1 MNQAASRRL
10 YGVLALFLASL
21 PGCGD
26 ESDEGAKDDDKVIA
40 MGKALQVY
48 TDVTG
53 NPIAMGASAEGT
65 AWDQGGKLK
74 LSLRVAA
81 FPASRDFG
89 AHLHKLS
96 CSDNKAGGHY
106 QHMAAPTMEEVNT
119 PTYAN
124 TANEAWLDF
133 TTAADGSAAV
143 ETTQSWL
150 PRSGEAMSI
159 VIHAMKTDVNGRAG
173 DKLAC
178 LPLNPP

>member
-1 MNQAASRRL
+1 MKKAASKRL
-10 YGVLALFLASL
+10 HVLALLLAGL

-26 ESDEGAKDDDKVIA
+26 GAEDDDRVIA
-40 MGKALQVY
+40 MGATLQVY
-48 TDVTG
+48 TDVAG
-53 NPIAMGASAEGT
+53 NPIPTNASATST

-74 LSLRVAA
+74 LSLRVDA

-106 QHMAAPTMEEVNT
+106 QHAAAPTMEEVNT

-124 TANEAWLDF
+124 TSNEAWLDF
-133 TTAADGSAAV
+133 TTAADGSAVV

-178 LPLNPP
+178 LPMNLP

>member
-1 MNQAASRRL
+1 MKNPPGKIT
-10 YGVLALFLASL
+10 YGVIALLVVPLF
-21 PGCGD
+21 GCSD
-26 ESDEGAKDDDKVIA
+26 ESEGEGDDGVIA
-40 MGKALQVY
+40 MGTALQVY
-48 TDVTG
+48 ADVAS
-53 NPIAMGASAEGT
+53 NPIPTSAMATST
-65 AWDQGGKLK
+65 AWSVEGKLK
-74 LSLRVAA
+74 LALRVAG
-81 FPASRDFG
+81 FPASREFG

-106 QHMAAPTMEEVNT
+106 QHTAAPTMEAVNT

-124 TANEAWLDF
+124 SSNEAWLDF

-150 PRSGEAMSI
+150 PRAGEAMSI

-178 LPLNPP
+178 LPMNLP

>member
-1 MNQAASRRL
+1 MKKTGSRRL
-10 YGVLALFLASL
+10 CSVLALVLAPL

-26 ESDEGAKDDDKVIA
+26 DAEDDGKVIA
-40 MGKALQVY
+40 QGTALQVY
-48 TDVTG
+48 NDVAS
-53 NPIAMGASAEGT
+53 NPIPTSASASGT
-65 AWDQGGKLK
+65 AWDQEGKLK
-74 LSLRVAA
+74 LTLRVAG

-89 AHLHKLS
+89 VHLHKLA
-96 CSDNKAGGHY
+96 CSDNKGGGHY
-106 QHMAAPTMEEVNT
+106 QHMAAPTMDEINT

-124 TANEAWLDF
+124 TSNEAWLDF
-133 TTAADGSAAV
+133 TTAADGSAKV

-178 LPLNPP
+178 LPMNLP